1 MTKMTEAEIQE
12 ALQEGLELAIDQAGG
27 ARLTP
32 FTLAQSRF
40 LKVLIG
46 DVIAKVLERSEDQ
59 G

>member
-1 MTKMTEAEIQE
+1 MKMTETDIEN
-12 ALQEGLELAIDQAGG
+12 ALQEGLERAIDQAGG

-32 FTLAQSRF
+32 FTPAQSRF

-46 DVIAKVLERSEDQ
+46 DVIAKVLDRSESQ